1 MSGSSIIQ
9 PEFFALS
16 FYDIKIPKKI
26 FDIRCNTYLYR
37 TDNLWFLKYHKEV
50 LTFKGGLK
58 TESGIGRVV
67 PIHSKV
73 FPIVEKFYTLSKR
86 MNSEY
91 LISQKGGPVRYR
103 YYLDCYNKTCKH
115 LELNANHKPHDARVQ
130 FVTMAKKAGVDEYAI
145 KKLLGIR
152 YRISRKEFTR
162 NAIQNGFE
170 TRSKRLCRS

>member
-1 MSGSSIIQ
+1 MILRYQ
-9 PEFFALS
+9 
-16 FYDIKIPKKI
+16 KI